1 MLLHEYLDT
10 EALDVEIR
18 DGYVTLREHPE
29 DASLWI
35 LNYSKKTQIERHWN
49 DVTQKCR
56 GLIVKSAWWTN
67 VGPLEVIARPFEKF
81 YNLSEHP
88 EDTFN
93 LDAPVWATDKADGC
107 FPRDARL
114 NLWGGGTIAIG
125 DVVKEGLSPTL
136 VGMDA
141 AGNIVPTHITGRF
154 DNGLKGDW
162 MRVGLST
169 PASRKSGSGGHPNR
183 LYVTPN
189 HHIYRAGEYVPAAD
203 LRPGDVLTAHR
214 PTFDGLELF
223 LGGLLGD
230 GSVCRNGSSY
240 NYQECHTESARG
252 YVEGLRAAVVGD
264 GLVAAND
271 TRGGY
276 ADTVKVWLQTRT
288 AEVFER
294 LREEWYP
301 RGRKSLPAD
310 LSFMTDAVVAKWFM
324 DDGSLAHS
332 EGQNDRATIAANG
345 FSEAE
350 VRRLAEKLVELYGA
364 SVTPCESRGYWG
376 IRINWGGGSIGSFWS
391 AIAPYVFPAMQYKLP
406 EEFRGRFTG
415 FPLASYIDVATNS
428 MVTSVEFGVS
438 WAGNNYGK
446 ARTRAYDIETTT
458 HNYMC
463 NGVLVHNSLGI
474 LYPAPGGGYAIAT
487 RGSFTSDQAIEGTK
501 ILQEAIAEG
510 FTPHEGVTYLFE
522 VIYPGNRIV
531 LDYGTERKLV
541 LLDALVTDS
550 VDREP
555 ATRAFLE
562 ACDFFEP
569 AMGHRSTLRQLVTA
583 PQRPN
588 AEGWVAYTAC
598 GRMVK
603 VKQEDYVQ
611 KHRIVF
617 GLSEI
622 SVWEAMRDGTIL
634 QLANEVPEELREW
647 VVKVWMRLY
656 NAAEKLR
663 AAATDPAIRAR
674 AIDFSSRG
682 DLAAW
687 VRATSDEPDLTF
699 AVLDGKDID
708 PSIFRRIRPKGA
720 SKPQFTDNEEE
731 RAA

>member
-10 EALDVEIR
+10 EALDAEIR

-35 LNYSKKTQIERHWN
+35 LNYSKKTQIERRWN

-67 VGPLEVIARPFEKF
+67 GGTLEVIARPFEKF

-88 EDTFN
+88 EGTFN
-93 LDAPVWATDKADGC
+93 LDAPVWATDKADG
-107 FPRDARL
+107 
-114 NLWGGGTIAIG
+114 
-125 DVVKEGLSPTL
+125 
-136 VGMDA
+136 
-141 AGNIVPTHITGRF
+141 
-154 DNGLKGDW
+154 
-162 MRVGLST
+162 
-169 PASRKSGSGGHPNR
+169 
-183 LYVTPN
+183 
-189 HHIYRAGEYVPAAD
+189 
-203 LRPGDVLTAHR
+203 
-214 PTFDGLELF
+214 
-223 LGGLLGD
+223 
-230 GSVCRNGSSY
+230 
-240 NYQECHTESARG
+240 
-252 YVEGLRAAVVGD
+252 
-264 GLVAAND
+264 
-271 TRGGY
+271 
-276 ADTVKVWLQTRT
+276 
-288 AEVFER
+288 
-294 LREEWYP
+294 
-301 RGRKSLPAD
+301 SL
-310 LSFMTDAVVAKWFM
+310 
-324 DDGSLAHS
+324 
-332 EGQNDRATIAANG
+332 
-345 FSEAE
+345 
-350 VRRLAEKLVELYGA
+350 
-364 SVTPCESRGYWG
+364 
-376 IRINWGGGSIGSFWS
+376 
-391 AIAPYVFPAMQYKLP
+391 
-406 EEFRGRFTG
+406 
-415 FPLASYIDVATNS
+415 
-428 MVTSVEFGVS
+428 
-438 WAGNNYGK
+438 
-446 ARTRAYDIETTT
+446 
-458 HNYMC
+458 
-463 NGVLVHNSLGI
+463 GVLH
-474 LYPAPGGGYAIAT
+474 PAPSGGYAIAT

-501 ILQEAIAEG
+501 ILQEVIAEG

-522 VIYPGNRIV
+522 VIYPENRII

-569 AMGHRSTLRQLVTA
+569 ATGHRSTLRQLITA

-647 VVKVWMRLY
+647 VMKVWMRLY

-663 AAATDPAIRAR
+663 VAATDPAIRAK

-687 VRATSDEPDLTF
+687 VKATSDEPDLTF
-699 AVLDGKDID
+699 AVLDGKDIN

>member
-29 DASLWI
+29 DTSLWI
-35 LNYSKKTQIERHWN
+35 LNYSKKTQIERRWN

-67 VGPLEVIARPFEKF
+67 AGLPEVIARPFEKF

-88 EDTFN
+88 EGTFN

-125 DVVKEGLSPTL
+125 DVVREGLSPTL

-141 AGNIVPTHITGRF
+141 AGNIVPTYITGRF
-154 DNGLKGDW
+154 DNGLKSDW

-169 PASRKSGSGGHPNR
+169 PASRLSGSGGHPNR

-264 GLVAAND
+264 GLVAAYD

-276 ADTVKVWLQTRT
+276 ANTVKVWLQTRT

-324 DDGSLAHS
+324 DDGSLARS
-332 EGQNDRATIAANG
+332 KGQNDRATIAANG

-438 WAGNNYGK
+438 WAGNHYGK

-474 LYPAPGGGYAIAT
+474 LHPSPDGNWAIAT
-487 RGSFTSDQAIEGTK
+487 RGSFTSEQAVEGTK
-501 ILQEAIAEG
+501 MLRERIAEG
-510 FTPHEGVTYLFE
+510 FSPRKGVTYLFE
-522 VIYPGNRIV
+522 IIYPENRIV
-531 LDYGTERKLV
+531 LDYGGRRELI

-550 VDREP
+550 VDRLPDGE
-555 ATRAFLE
+555 AYVE
-562 ACDFFEP
+562 ACDWFER
-569 AMGHRSTLRQLVTA
+569 AEGHRSTLRKLLTD
-583 PQRPN
+583 PLRPN
-588 AEGWVAYTAC
+588 AEGWVAYTHD

-603 VKQEDYVQ
+603 VKQEDYVR
-611 KHRIVF
+611 KHRMIS

-622 SVWEAMRDGTIL
+622 AVWEAMRDGTIVR
-634 QLANEVPEELREW
+634 LANEVPEEIQPWLID
-647 VVKVWMRLY
+647 VWQRLNNEADKIRSDAL
-656 NAAEKLR
+656 NAA
-663 AAATDPAIRAR
+663 TRAR
-674 AIDFSSRG
+674 AITFLSRR
-682 DLAAW
+682 DLALW
-687 VRATSDEPDLTF
+687 VKATSTEPDLTF
-699 AVLDGKDID
+699 ALLDGKDIT
-708 PSIFRRIRPKGA
+708 PSILRRIRPKGA
-720 SKPQFTDNEEE
+720 SRPQITPQEV
-731 RAA
+731 AS